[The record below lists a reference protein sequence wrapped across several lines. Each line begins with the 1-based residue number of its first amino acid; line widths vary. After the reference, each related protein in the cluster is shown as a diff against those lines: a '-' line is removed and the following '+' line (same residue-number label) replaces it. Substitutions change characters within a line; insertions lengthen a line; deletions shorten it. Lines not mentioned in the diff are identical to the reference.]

1 MTPMRSL
8 LLATALASLTATA
21 AMATP
26 QCVDLGYGSLP
37 GAKGNKLYLYFSPTD
52 DATYPSFGDSHTVT
66 QPSHRFDISELTS
79 YTGTATALKNAIFD
93 VVSDDYCE
101 FNVEVL
107 QTTTRPTSGPA
118 RRNVV
123 AIGTDTAEWTDSEG
137 SHWVW
142 GLAQDV
148 DTGDATAVDYSH
160 VWAGTYQF
168 TAGGAGGALNG
179 ANSTLERWAR
189 SIGGTAAH
197 EAGHNYG
204 LSHNDGLPVAAGE
217 DVLTHHLMAKG
228 SNFTDEQ
235 RAAYRRHFSNHEY
248 EVLAANVG
256 LSVQTMWNWDFVN
269 PNAETAVKVRINFLS
284 SQPSM
289 TVNGPYLGD
298 RSPWSTPTVSG
309 VLGTQ
314 SFQGTSYNK
323 FSVTWSTAKAWTGG
337 TAGQVAGGQVFHVGT
352 GFSGVNYNTTNPII
366 ITSVDL
372 IDASNTVLTLHPRIN
387 GFDTG
392 ALDAGDGSFAIQAI
406 NFDAAQLIV
415 TDIRAAL
422 LPRLLSIDSMLPGEP
437 KLTDIFGLPLKP
449 WREARVG
456 VTKTALKRG
465 QAVRIP
471 IAKLA
476 DGPHFVETMTEAD
489 CKGQRGQRGD
499 RNDDNPDTASCRP
512 GTVASLFPSTTTYV
526 TATVIDPQAKH
537 WDAEKKAYVEGPVE
551 SHIFYQVAGIH
562 PDLNKNRIDD
572 FVEIAQNPRLDA
584 NKDGVIDAVQRKLR
598 TPVRATALPNTAV
611 VQPKP

>member
-1 MTPMRSL
+1 MKLMQSL
-8 LLATALASLTATA
+8 LLATALSALGTTA

-52 DATYPSFGDSHTVT
+52 DATYPNFGDANSIT
-66 QPSHRFDISELTS
+66 QPSHRFDISELPS
-79 YTGTATALKNAIFD
+79 YTGTATDLKNAIFD

-123 AIGTDTAEWTDSEG
+123 AIGTDTSQWTDAMG

-142 GLAQDV
+142 GLAQNV
-148 DTGDATAVDYSH
+148 DTGDATAVDYAH

-197 EAGHNYG
+197 EGGHNYG
-204 LSHNDGLPVAAGE
+204 LSHSDGLPVAAGE

-228 SNFTDEQ
+228 SNYTDEQ

-289 TVNGPYLGD
+289 TVSGPYLGD
-298 RSPWSTPTVSG
+298 RSPWNTPTVSG

-323 FSVTWSTAKAWTGG
+323 FQVTWSTAKSWTGG
-337 TAGQVAGGQVFHVGT
+337 SPGQVAGGQVFHVGT

-372 IDASNTVLTLHPRIN
+372 IDASNNVLTLHPRIN

-392 ALDAGDGSFAIQAI
+392 ALDASDGAFNIQAI

-415 TDIRAAL
+415 SDIRVAF
-422 LPRLLSIDSMLPGEP
+422 LPRVLSIDSMLPGQQ
-437 KLTDIFGLPLKP
+437 KLTDIFGQPIQP
-449 WREARVG
+449 WREARTG
-456 VTKTALKRG
+456 VTKTTLKRG

-471 IAKLA
+471 VAHLA
-476 DGPHFVETMTEAD
+476 ERPHFVETVDEAT
-489 CKGQRGQRGD
+489 CKRERGD
-499 RNDDNPDTASCRP
+499 RNDNSPDTAACRT

-526 TATVIDPQAKH
+526 SATVIEPDAKH
-537 WDAEKKAYVEGPVE
+537 WDREKQAYVTGPVE
-551 SHIFYQVAGIH
+551 SRIFYQVAGIH
-562 PDLNKNRIDD
+562 PDLNRNRIDD

-584 NKDGVIDAVQRKLR
+584 NKDGVIDAVQRKIR
-598 TPVRATALPNTAV
+598 IPVRATTLPKATV